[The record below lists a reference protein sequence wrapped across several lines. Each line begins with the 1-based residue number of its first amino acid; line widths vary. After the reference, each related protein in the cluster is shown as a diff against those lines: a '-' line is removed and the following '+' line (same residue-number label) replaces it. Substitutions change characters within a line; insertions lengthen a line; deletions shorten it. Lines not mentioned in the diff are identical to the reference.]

1 VTVEVHYEESGR
13 PDAPAL
19 LLSNSLGTDLSMW
32 DPQLP
37 VLAEHFRVIRYDT
50 RGHGRSPAPPGP
62 YTLADLGGDALAL
75 LDKLGL
81 SRVHFCG
88 LSLGGMTGMWLA
100 ANAPE
105 RIDRLVLCATSALLG
120 PPEFWQERIDAVLA
134 GGTASLADAIVGRWL
149 TPGFRTAHPDVEAK
163 VRAMVLDTP
172 GPGYA
177 GCCAAIQSMDLL
189 PVLPGVRARTLVI
202 AGSADPATPPEHG
215 ARIAAAIP
223 GARLLVLDD
232 VAHLL
237 NLQQPAAVTEVVRA
251 HLTAADPY
259 QDGMATRRQV
269 LGDEHVDRAVANT
282 TGLTADFQRYLTSTA
297 WGQVWS
303 RPGLDRRTRSA
314 ATLAVLTALRA
325 TDELAMHLRA
335 ALRNGLS
342 PAEIAEVLL
351 HTAVYA
357 GVPAA
362 NTAFRIAAEVLSETP
377 PDTP

>member
-1 VTVEVHYEESGR
+1 VTDVHYEETGR
-13 PDAPAL
+13 ADAPAL
-19 LLSNSLGTDLSMW
+19 VLSNSLGTDLSMW
-32 DPQLP
+32 DPQVP

-50 RGHGRSPAPPGP
+50 RGHGRTPAPPGP
-62 YTLADLGGDALAL
+62 YTLDDLGGDVLAL

-81 SRVHFCG
+81 ATVHFCG

-105 RIDRLVLCATSALLG
+105 RIDRLVLCATAAQLG
-120 PPEFWQERIDAVLA
+120 PPEFWQQRIDAVRA
-134 GGTASLADAIVGRWL
+134 NGTTSIADTVLDRWL
-149 TPGFRTAHPDVEAK
+149 TPDFRAAHPGVEAT
-163 VRAMVLDTP
+163 VRAMLVDTSDE
-172 GPGYA
+172 GYA
-177 GCCAAIQSMDLL
+177 SCSSAIKTMNLL
-189 PVLPGVRARTLVI
+189 PSLPGIRARTLVI
-202 AGSADPATPPEHG
+202 SGTADPATPPEHG

-237 NLQQPAAVTEVVRA
+237 NLQQPAAVTELIRA
-251 HLTAADPY
+251 HLQGADAY
-259 QDGMATRRQV
+259 AEGMTTRRQV

-282 TGLTADFQRYLTSTA
+282 TALTADFQRYLTTAA
-297 WGQVWS
+297 WGQVWT

-314 ATLAVLTALRA
+314 VTVAVLTALRA
-325 TDELAMHLRA
+325 TDELPMHLRA
-335 ALRNGLS
+335 ALRNGLT

-362 NTAFRIAAEVLSETP
+362 NTAFRLATETLSETP
-377 PDTP
+377 PDQP

>member
-1 VTVEVHYEESGR
+1 VTEVHYEETGR

-19 LLSNSLGTDLSMW
+19 VLSNSLGTDLSMW
-32 DPQLP
+32 DPQVP

-50 RGHGRSPAPPGP
+50 RGHGRTPAPPGP
-62 YTLADLGGDALAL
+62 YTLDDLSGDVLAL
-75 LDKLGL
+75 LDRLGL

-105 RIDRLVLCATSALLG
+105 RIDRLVLCATAARLG
-120 PPEFWQERIDAVLA
+120 PPEFWQQRIDAVRA
-134 GGTASLADAIVGRWL
+134 NGTASMANTVLDRWL
-149 TPGFRTAHPDVEAK
+149 TPDFRAAHPGVEAA
-163 VRAMVLDTP
+163 VRAMIVDTTDE
-172 GPGYA
+172 GYA
-177 GCCAAIQSMDLL
+177 SCSAAIKAMNLL
-189 PVLPGVRARTLVI
+189 PSLPTIRARTLVI
-202 AGSADPATPPEHG
+202 AGAADPATPPEHG

-237 NLQQPAAVTEVVRA
+237 NLQQPAAVTELIRA
-251 HLTAADPY
+251 HLQGADAY
-259 QDGMATRRQV
+259 AEGMAVRRQV
-269 LGDEHVDRAVANT
+269 LGDEHVDRAISNAT
-282 TGLTADFQRYLTSTA
+282 ALTADFQRYLTTAA
-297 WGQVWS
+297 WGQVWT

-314 ATLAVLTALRA
+314 VTVAVLTALRA
-325 TDELAMHLRA
+325 TDELPMHLRA
-335 ALRNGLS
+335 ALRNGLT

-362 NTAFRIAAEVLSETP
+362 NTAFRLAAETLSETP
-377 PDTP
+377 PDRP